1 MPQTRRSLFALASLV
16 LLPSLARADHDDR
29 DEGEYRILYARYGTA
44 EQHVDVTERLKQLA
58 REDERFRA
66 GNEAFGVDPAPGRRK
81 TLRIVARGRD
91 GQQRVFE
98 YRERSQ
104 VDGRQFIGWR
114 SGRGW
119 GDEGGDG
126 RGRDGRD
133 GHDSGRYRILEARYG
148 TPRRHVDVT
157 ERLRELAR
165 QDERFRVENER
176 LGVDPDPGRRKQLRL
191 YVRDR
196 QGEERVFEYDE
207 GAVLDGALFTG
218 WRRGDWGHERGGRG
232 WSDERAA
239 EHWLQLI
246 EAHWGVDSRWV
257 DVTSA
262 VRAALARGGQP
273 PVSNELLG
281 VDPARRVRKTLR
293 LRYRRGQGPLQELEL
308 REGEPLRLP

>member
-1 MPQTRRSLFALASLV
+1 MSHTRRTLFALSALA
-16 LLPSLARADHDDR
+16 LLPALARADHDDR

-44 EQHVDVTERLKQLA
+44 EQQVDVTERLKQLA

-98 YRERSQ
+98 YREGSR
-104 VDGRQFIGWR
+104 VDGREFIGWR
-114 SGRGW
+114 TGRGW
-119 GDEGGDG
+119 GDERGGWRDADGDG
-126 RGRDGRD
+126 R
-133 GHDSGRYRILEARYG
+133 DSGRYRILEARYG

-157 ERLRELAR
+157 ERLRQLAR
-165 QDERFRVENER
+165 QDLRFRVENER

-191 YVRDR
+191 FVRDR

-207 GAVLDGALFTG
+207 GAVVDGALFTG
-218 WRRGDWGHERGGRG
+218 WQRGDWGHERRERD
-232 WSDERAA
+232 WSDERR
-239 EHWLQLI
+239 EEQWLQVH
-246 EAHWGVDSRWV
+246 EALWGADSRWA
-257 DVTSA
+257 DVTAA

-273 PVSNELLG
+273 RVSNELLG

-293 LRYRRGQGPLQELEL
+293 LRYQRGRGPLRELEL
-308 REGEPLRLP
+308 REGEPLALP